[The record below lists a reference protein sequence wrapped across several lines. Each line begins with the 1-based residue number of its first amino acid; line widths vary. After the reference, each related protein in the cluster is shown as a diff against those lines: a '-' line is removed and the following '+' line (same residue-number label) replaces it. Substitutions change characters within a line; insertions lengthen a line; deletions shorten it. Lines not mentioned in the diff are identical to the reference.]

1 MGNNLVHLRLGD
13 KLIKEIDFIVKK
25 STFENRSE
33 FIKEA
38 LRKEIEERRKKE
50 IIASLRK
57 DLGIAKRMGIKE
69 PTEEEFEKI
78 REEVAKSILKKKGLR
93 F

>member
-38 LRKEIEERRKKE
+38 LRKEIEENRKKE
-50 IIASLRK
+50 LVESLRK
-57 DLGIAKRMGIKE
+57 NLGMAKRMGIKE

-78 REEVAKSILKKKGLR
+78 REKVAKSILKKKGFL
-93 F
+93 